1 MKSRLTAD
9 VAETYPFRNL
19 FDDENQAGI
28 AAKQAL
34 DKSRD
39 PVLTH
44 VDDDPSAAIKPRL
57 PRASFAAIG
66 TAVPGATPVV
76 FDFPFRACSGWRDI
90 DWSLAYG

>member
-1 MKSRLTAD
+1 MSAIAQGTEQPTDPQIAHIAYTAGQID
-9 VAETYPFRNL
+9 IE
-19 FDDENQAGI
+19 

-76 FDFPFRACSGWRDI
+76 FDSPFRACSGGGI
-90 DWSLAYG
+90 